1 MRFGPGTSVSQLPP
15 STTADVLRALDQL
28 QATARGIADAP
39 EHHDVASL
47 AELTEQVMDNLR
59 PLVVLVG
66 ELHKQAL
73 LGQVGPVPELKQ
85 LPSWA
90 RELSDASQR
99 WLLELDAEV
108 LSSPNL
114 MTAYMEFECAV
125 ANRQVRA
132 CIAARVRELDDK
144 DGRYGR

>member
-59 PLVVLVG
+59 PLVVL
-66 ELHKQAL
+66 
-73 LGQVGPVPELKQ
+73 
-85 LPSWA
+85 WA
-90 RELSDASQR
+90 SCTSRRCWGRSDRCRS
-99 WLLELDAEV
+99 
-108 LSSPNL
+108 
-114 MTAYMEFECAV
+114 
-125 ANRQVRA
+125 
-132 CIAARVRELDDK
+132 
-144 DGRYGR
+144 

>member
-1 MRFGPGTSVSQLPP
+1 
-15 STTADVLRALDQL
+15 
-28 QATARGIADAP
+28 
-39 EHHDVASL
+39 
-47 AELTEQVMDNLR
+47 
-59 PLVVLVG
+59 VG